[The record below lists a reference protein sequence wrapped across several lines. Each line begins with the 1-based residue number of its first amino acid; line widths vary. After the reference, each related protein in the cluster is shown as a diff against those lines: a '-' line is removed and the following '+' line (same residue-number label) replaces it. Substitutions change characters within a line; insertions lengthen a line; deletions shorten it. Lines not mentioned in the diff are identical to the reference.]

1 VGILIRSILVIRLRA
16 FGDTLLSTPLLRSL
30 KLAYP
35 EARLDVLV
43 EPGMAPLLSGLPYVD
58 GLVLFDR
65 PALKARGWWPELKA
79 SLALYARLRQSHYDL
94 VLDPLGTPRTAWM
107 CLATGAAVRVGFD
120 FRGRRW
126 AYTKRVPIP
135 QERQYMAL
143 VTAEL
148 LKPLG
153 LGLDGLALD
162 FPLSPEARDWARQA
176 LAGLGFGPQE
186 KPVLASPA
194 GGWGLKRYAP
204 EKLGQALAL
213 LGRQSL
219 VLWGPGEQELA
230 QAVAGA
236 AQGSAQL
243 APKTSFQQLAG
254 LIAEAGLVLSCDGAN
269 KHLAVALGTPSLTLF
284 GPTSWVAWHPPADP
298 RHQALHLGLDCM
310 PCEALE
316 CRLPR
321 RACLDDLEPAQ
332 VAEAARGML
341 ATLEA

>member
-1 VGILIRSILVIRLRA
+1 MLVIRLRA
-16 FGDTLLSTPLLRSL
+16 FGDTILTTPVLRSL
-30 KLAYP
+30 KKAYP

-43 EPGMAPLLSGLPYVD
+43 EPGMAPLLSGLSYVD

-65 PALKARGWWPELKA
+65 PALKARGWWAELKGSLSLYA
-79 SLALYARLRQSHYDL
+79 SLRRSRYDL

-107 CLATGAAVRVGFD
+107 CLATGAAERVGFD

-126 AYTKRVPIP
+126 AYTRQVPIP
-135 QERQYMAL
+135 RERRYMAL

-153 LGLDGLALD
+153 LELDGLGLD
-162 FPLSPEARDWARQA
+162 FPLADEARDWARQA
-176 LAGLGFGPQE
+176 LESLGFGPQE

-204 EKLGQALAL
+204 EKMGQALAL
-213 LGRQSL
+213 LKRRSL
-219 VLWGPGEQELA
+219 VLWGPGEQEQA
-230 QAVAGA
+230 QAVVEAS
-236 AQGSAQL
+236 QGCAQL

-254 LIAEAGLVLSCDGAN
+254 LIAESALVLSCDGAN

-284 GPTSWVAWHPPADP
+284 GPTSWVAWHPPADL

-310 PCEALE
+310 PCEALQ

-321 RACLDDLEPAQ
+321 RACLDDLEPAA
-332 VAEAARGML
+332 VAEAARGLL
-341 ATLEA
+341 ATLEV